1 MPKEIKKLFDFLNLE
16 YNSSVED
23 IKARQ
28 RVLIKVLRA
37 KGIKKGKSYVEKIDK
52 VNSATN
58 QILAYVSVYNN
69 SNEPTPFYKTT
80 TYDLSTLGFSLLI
93 ALIITVGTF
102 FALL

>member
-1 MPKEIKKLFDFLNLE
+1 MPKEIKKLFDFMNLE

-23 IKARQ
+23 IKSRQ

-37 KGIKKGKSYVEKIDK
+37 KGIKRGKSYAEKIDK

-58 QILAYVSVYNN
+58 QILAYISVHDN
-69 SNEPTPFYKTT
+69 SNEPIPFYRTT

-93 ALIITVGTF
+93 AIIICAGTF
-102 FALL
+102 LAML